1 MTTTKGIGPLKLKPV
16 LSLVQLSFYGV
27 GVIVGAG
34 VYSVIGS
41 AAGIAQQHLWL
52 SFLIGAGVALLTGFS
67 YAEMTT
73 SFPNAGA
80 EYTYLK
86 EAFPRLGVIPFV
98 VGMVILIGGA
108 AAAATVAVAF
118 GGYFR
123 TFLDI
128 PEWLSASTLLACC
141 TALNIWGLRESSWAN
156 IAFTSIEVAG
166 LILVIAAALTV
177 GHLFAPLSANL
188 NVGVLPAAST
198 VFFVYLGFEKIA
210 NMAEEVHDP
219 ERNIPVAIFLSL
231 AVTAVLYVLVSL
243 AVVVLAAPGELARS
257 DAPLALAIEK
267 VWRGGGDVLSAIAL
281 FSTANTVL
289 ISLVAG
295 SRLAY
300 SMARDGEIPG
310 IFAAV
315 LPGRDTPWLAAISI
329 FALSEFLV
337 PIGSVQV
344 LAELAS
350 LTGLL
355 AFLAVN
361 LALIVLRYR
370 VPDQYRPF
378 RVPLSI
384 GRMPLLPVVAI
395 ASICLLM
402 ANFDWKIYMLGCS
415 SITASLLLYS
425 YQKRQ
430 MAAVT
435 RHNAKVRTRSEP

>member
-1 MTTTKGIGPLKLKPV
+1 MSGTNGMETSKLRPV

-52 SFLIGAGVALLTGFS
+52 SFLIGAIVALLTGFS

-86 EAFPRLGVIPFV
+86 EAFPRSGVISFV
-98 VGMVILIGGA
+98 VGLVILIGGA

-118 GGYFR
+118 GGYFK

-128 PEWLSASTLLACC
+128 PEWFSASMLLACC

-166 LILVIAAALTV
+166 LIIVIAAGSTT
-177 GHLFAPLSANL
+177 GQLFAPLSAKL
-188 NVGVLPAAST
+188 SIGVLPAAST

-210 NMAEEVHDP
+210 NMTEEVYNP
-219 ERNIPVAIFLSL
+219 ARNIPVAIFLSL
-231 AVTAVLYVLVSL
+231 AVTAVLYVFVSL
-243 AVVVLAAPGELARS
+243 AVVVLAAPTELARS

-267 VWRGGGDVLSAIAL
+267 VWRGGGDILSAIAL

-300 SMARDGEIPG
+300 SMARDGEISR
-310 IFAAV
+310 IFAMV
-315 LPGRDTPWLAAISI
+315 LPGRDTPWLAALSM
-329 FALSEFLV
+329 FALAELLV

-350 LTGLL
+350 LTALL
-355 AFLAVN
+355 AFVAVN

-370 VPDQYRPF
+370 APDQYRPF
-378 RVPLSI
+378 RVPVSI
-384 GRMPLLPVVAI
+384 GRVPLLPVMAI
-395 ASICLLM
+395 VSICLLM
-402 ANFDWKIYMLGCS
+402 ANFEWEIYVLGCS
-415 SITASLLLYS
+415 SIAASLLLYS
-425 YQKRQ
+425 CQNRRWRQ
-430 MAAVT
+430 
-435 RHNAKVRTRSEP
+435 